1 MNDESLRQKTRA
13 TGTGDRYL
21 AFSLCGEQFAIPLV
35 DVKEVIGMTETT
47 PVPCMPAH
55 FKGILNLRGQIISV
69 IDLRAKLRL
78 KKAEFGRETS
88 IVILDMEPLRLG
100 VIVDSIDC
108 VMAVTEENLSEAP
121 RIGGGSYEKDLIG
134 VARRDDR
141 LTLLLDIRAALDTD
155 ESKTMKNQ
163 IANKA
168 A

>member
-13 TGTGDRYL
+13 AGTGDRYL

-78 KKAEFGRETS
+78 KKADFGRETS
-88 IVILDMEPLRLG
+88 IVILDMESLHLG

-108 VMAVTEENLSEAP
+108 VMAVTEENL
-121 RIGGGSYEKDLIG
+121 
-134 VARRDDR
+134 ARRDDR
-141 LTLLLDIRAALDTD
+141 LTLLLDIRAALDAD